1 MSKRKQ
7 PEGGKDQAGPKFAD
21 PTPTPPI
28 ELAIHTSD
36 IAVGAAAH
44 KKPCPNED
52 SSSDEAPLS
61 PCANRPPGAYP
72 PPSAN
77 LEDASL
83 TAARAMLESPPRRT
97 IPQGSPAA
105 AFLISA
111 PPSPDSPEL
120 DLTCDLSSVPRE
132 KWNKRRTMS
141 AVIIS
146 VLPTKVKG
154 TTIRRN
160 VILRDQHGECT
171 ACVWGN
177 HTQIVNES
185 TVGKPITILRAII
198 QEYEGNMQVAMPK
211 DGSLTLGPTP
221 KTTPITSWV
230 FAKGNQSV
238 TISTAIA
245 MQQSDVFSTHGIIA
259 QVVSEKVTTKD
270 GKSLDLTTVS
280 LASGPP
286 CVILQLRFW
295 HAKPHEA
302 QTWTD
307 MQHQAVSVTMIRCK
321 ADTQRGNS
329 YESIGTLTKISKI
342 KDQALETWWL
352 KPE

>member
-7 PEGGKDQAGPKFAD
+7 PEGGKDQAGPKMPD
-21 PTPTPPI
+21 PTPPPSA
-28 ELAIHTSD
+28 EQAIHTSD
-36 IAVGAAAH
+36 MVEGAAAG
-44 KKPCPNED
+44 KRQCPNGD
-52 SSSDEAPLS
+52 SSSDDAPLS
-61 PCANRPPGAYP
+61 PCAIRPPGAYAA
-72 PPSAN
+72 PSAN
-77 LEDASL
+77 QEDASL
-83 TAARAMLESPPRRT
+83 TAALAMLESPPRRT
-97 IPQGSPAA
+97 VPQGSPAA

-111 PPSPDSPEL
+111 PTSPDSPDL
-120 DLTCDLSSVPRE
+120 DLTCDLTTVPRE
-132 KWNKRRTMS
+132 KWNKRRTLS